1 MTAWT
6 IAILYLSWPKN
17 VRFWIVVVASI
28 RYCSERYPL
37 VVVFQSSLR
46 HSKTNCYHSQSS
58 KDGFFDNN
66 DHHRTLHSSCTMGP
80 ILFYFTEVAL
90 HPWFHEIYFL
100 DLQFGSIKSVAFE
113 IDGIWIIKMW
123 MQFHKE
129 FNPIVYWIATLLCYC
144 YWPVQVSIGWDWAGK
159 MGGRGSSGLG
169 WSGQGRRVG
178 WPSRDLRV
186 VGRWAKQHLRLE
198 ICF

>member
-1 MTAWT
+1 MWG
-6 IAILYLSWPKN
+6 L
-17 VRFWIVVVASI
+17 VVVVASI

-66 DHHRTLHSSCTMGP
+66 DHHRTLRSSCTMGP
-80 ILFYFTEVAL
+80 HFIWFYRSRIASLISRDIF
-90 HPWFHEIYFL
+90 
-100 DLQFGSIKSVAFE
+100 SRSS
-113 IDGIWIIKMW
+113 IWIYQKCSFWNRWHIKMW

-178 WPSRDLRV
+178 WPSRSSR
-186 VGRWAKQHLRLE
+186 RWPLG
-198 ICF
+198 